1 MAIEQ
6 QLLKS
11 LLVPFLLKI
20 GKILAQ
26 LNNYNRTMKN
36 WNNWNSL
43 PEAVVT
49 AKTVN
54 EFKSK
59 LNDTWKYHPLKFD
72 V

>member
-1 MAIEQ
+1 MSHDTCHDF
-6 QLLKS
+6 S
-11 LLVPFLLKI
+11 LLIRQELVQRARFLRYAVI
-20 GKILAQ
+20 SVV
-26 LNNYNRTMKN
+26 
-36 WNNWNSL
+36 NSL

-54 EFKSK
+54 AFKSK